1 MQHHSN
7 VPKSLLTCAS
17 LWIHFAAVGISNFL
31 AKNWIELIQGQQLV
45 FKWMF
50 FCLVTFCSHSFCI
63 ESEKVFYD
71 AVSAKAPWLYRRR
84 LVSMNNRQLEE
95 HIPDYCVWPS
105 SASCL
110 KPYPLFLPRNAFS
123 QNSAETTF
131 RIENLDLIAQGEW
144 FTVFRYLGEGG
155 PIIIKRA
162 NIYPISF
169 KYLLREKAML
179 GYLNHRNI
187 ARPISVS
194 SLNLKRHTAGLVD
207 GGFYPLLCLGGK
219 DEWWNDTYF
228 MYEDGGSS
236 LKEWLDHSQEVPLS
250 DVRSIAIQLL
260 EVLIYLRC
268 VKVVHRDIRMES
280 FVWSNNTLK
289 LISLGKSRHMEPNP
303 DEMESRT
310 AFECEWA
317 KWTESRTVPGFSVPN
332 QVQFRSIFLLKDS
345 LTMCQSYSLL
355 PSKNQRDSSYEAPEA
370 SIGGEPTYSWD
381 LYAAGQVLLEL
392 LEKTV
397 AGSDSQGFADI
408 QNVALAM

>member
-1 MQHHSN
+1 MQRHLN
-7 VPKSLLTCAS
+7 VPQNLLTCAS
-17 LWIHFAAVGISNFL
+17 LWIHFAAVGIFNFL
-31 AKNWIELIQGQQLV
+31 AGNWTESIQGQHHV
-45 FKWMF
+45 FKWIF
-50 FCLVTFCSHSFCI
+50 ICLVTLCSHSFCI
-63 ESEKVFYD
+63 GSAARVFYD
-71 AVSAKAPWLYRRR
+71 PVSAKVPWLYCRR

-105 SASCL
+105 SASCP

-131 RIENLDLIAQGEW
+131 RIENLELIAQGEW

-162 NIYPISF
+162 NIFPISF

-187 ARPISVS
+187 ARPISIS

-207 GGFYPLLCLGGK
+207 GGFYPLVCLGGR
-219 DEWWNDTYF
+219 EEYWNDTYF

-250 DVRSIAIQLL
+250 DVRSIAVQLL
-260 EVLIYLRC
+260 EVLIYLRR

-303 DEMESRT
+303 DEMENRT
-310 AFECEWA
+310 AFESEWA
-317 KWTESRTVPGFSVPN
+317 KHTDSRTVPGFSVPN
-332 QVQFRSIFLLKDS
+332 QVQCCSIFLLNIHK
-345 LTMCQSYSLL
+345 LCARVIRCCRQKITEIAVMKLLKYQS
-355 PSKNQRDSSYEAPEA
+355 AA
-370 SIGGEPTYSWD
+370 SQCLHGTCTLRARSC
-381 LYAAGQVLLEL
+381 
-392 LEKTV
+392 
-397 AGSDSQGFADI
+397 SNF
-408 QNVALAM
+408 